1 MSPTTPDL
9 RGLHLLLVE
18 DEYLLA
24 LGLAEVATDLGADV
38 FGPVASVEDAL
49 ALVHK
54 LPELDAAILDI
65 NLGDATIYPVADA
78 LRARGVPFFFS
89 TARDGV
95 SPTSAHPPGR
105 HQPGLPGSRTSRSRS
120 DSRTTPR
127 TSTLGVR

>member
-1 MSPTTPDL
+1 MPTTPDL

-24 LGLAEVATDLGADV
+24 LGLAEAASDLGAEV

-65 NLGDATIYPVADA
+65 NLGNATIYPVADA
-78 LRARGVPFFFS
+78 LRAREVPFFFS
-89 TARDGV
+89 TASVDTELPERFRDV
-95 SPTSAHPPGR
+95 PVCRKPFDAAAFRAALGR
-105 HQPGLPGSRTSRSRS
+105 LRKKKAA
-120 DSRTTPR
+120 
-127 TSTLGVR
+127 

>member
-1 MSPTTPDL
+1 MSTTPDL

-24 LGLAEVATDLGADV
+24 LGLADAASDLGAEV
-38 FGPVASVEDAL
+38 FGPVGSVQDAL
-49 ALVHK
+49 ALVQK

-89 TARDGV
+89 TASAPIELPERFRDV
-95 SPTSAHPPGR
+95 PVCRKPFDVAAFRAALGR
-105 HQPGLPGSRTSRSRS
+105 LYPARAA
-120 DSRTTPR
+120 
-127 TSTLGVR
+127 